1 MELCRYGSLHTLLD
15 SPENGYGVAEET
27 FLLILKHVGTV
38 FIIILL
44 RIEHWDF
51 SHKILMLL

>member
-38 FIIILL
+38 FNHNSIKNWTLGF
-44 RIEHWDF
+44 F
-51 SHKILMLL
+51 S